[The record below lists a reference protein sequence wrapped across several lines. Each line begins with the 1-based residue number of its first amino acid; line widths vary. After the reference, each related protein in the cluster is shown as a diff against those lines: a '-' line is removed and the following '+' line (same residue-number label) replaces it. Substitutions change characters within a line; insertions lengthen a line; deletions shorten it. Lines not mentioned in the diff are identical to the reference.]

1 MFVHMYHNFTH
12 FVSDTLT
19 FKSYLTHVFSHLKK
33 HFLSYVKVL
42 QPRALKTLF
51 SQKVCVWCWRGDKH
65 WVKNCYLIKKL
76 LQKAFKPRLWDLHGS
91 TLIRNVRHF
100 YQYHH
105 QLHGA
110 TNTQGQAR
118 TQPKGKKKKRN
129 TKLSKQQ
136 PFEANTSTTKH
147 SCMCTM

>member
-1 MFVHMYHNFTH
+1 MYHNFTH

-19 FKSYLTHVFSHLKK
+19 FKSYLTHIFSHLKK

-51 SQKVCVWCWRGDKH
+51 FPKGLCLVLKGRQALC
-65 WVKNCYLIKKL
+65 KNCYLIKKL

>member
-1 MFVHMYHNFTH
+1 MYHNFTH

-65 WVKNCYLIKKL
+65 CVKTVTWLKNSCRRHSSQGSETSMGRHSLEMSATFINIIISYMGPPTRRGRQGHNQKEKRKKEIQNWASNNPLKLIL
-76 LQKAFKPRLWDLHGS
+76 PPL
-91 TLIRNVRHF
+91 
-100 YQYHH
+100 
-105 QLHGA
+105 
-110 TNTQGQAR
+110 NTAACALCN
-118 TQPKGKKKKRN
+118 KI
-129 TKLSKQQ
+129 
-136 PFEANTSTTKH
+136 
-147 SCMCTM
+147 